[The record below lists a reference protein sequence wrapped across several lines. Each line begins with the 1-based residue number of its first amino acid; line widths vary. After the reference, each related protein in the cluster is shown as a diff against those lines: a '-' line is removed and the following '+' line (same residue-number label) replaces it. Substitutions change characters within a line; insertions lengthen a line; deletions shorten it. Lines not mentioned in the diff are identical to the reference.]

1 MTNLIHRQN
10 HKQRPQVKTIALI
23 LLMDTFGIVYQK
35 LWDVDFRKQAT
46 RLEVPVYF
54 LIGRHDV
61 KAPTKL
67 TEEYFNLLTAPHK
80 ELIWFERS
88 GRNPWMNETEKF
100 VDVMV
105 NKILS
110 PQ

>member
-1 MTNLIHRQN
+1 L
-10 HKQRPQVKTIALI
+10 
-23 LLMDTFGIVYQK
+23 DTFGVVYQQ

-61 KAPTKL
+61 NAPPKL

-88 GRNPWMNETEKF
+88 AHSPWMNESGGF
-100 VDVMV
+100 IDAIV
-105 NKILS
+105 NKVLAKK
-110 PQ
+110 